1 MGYWKREY
9 TERRN
14 GKQLFLPETKTEATP
29 PPADTPADKEPDE
42 SQPSESVPT
51 PTPSP

>member
-14 GKQLFLPETKTEATP
+14 GKQLFRSETKVEASP
-29 PPADTPADKEPDE
+29 PPAERDPGSKESDSP
-42 SQPSESVPT
+42 PSS
-51 PTPSP
+51 S